1 MKFEERSYS
10 SHIIRPRPLVYLDPS
25 ENFLVILTA
34 WGANENLERI
44 LDNVK
49 QHLQTVK
56 QDDELTTPFQN
67 ILSLSDEANDLRVA
81 TLMTNDLVF
90 RGLNQD
96 HYQVVVETCFINL
109 KQRHVSWSQM
119 GSPHMFLKKT
129 QQTPQ
134 PISCFPESRTDLQS
148 FPLPV
153 HFLGAEPTISPR
165 CGDLYLEKGDE
176 IILLSSS
183 FIPTEIW
190 SLKDQLSLDDWTQAL
205 AEKNEEQPFWLGRL
219 KLD

>member
-1 MKFEERSYS
+1 MNFEERSYS
-10 SHIIRPRPLVYLDPS
+10 SHLIRPRPMVYIDPNQ
-25 ENFLVILTA
+25 NFLIVLTA
-34 WGANENLERI
+34 WGASEGLNRI
-44 LDNVK
+44 LENIK

-67 ILSLSDEANDLRVA
+67 ILSLSDEANDLRVV

-96 HYQVVVETCFINL
+96 KYQVAVETCFINL
-109 KQRHVSWSQM
+109 KQRHLAWSQM
-119 GSPHMFLKKT
+119 GSPHLFLKKKNES
-129 QQTPQ
+129 PQ
-134 PISCFPESRTDLQS
+134 PLSCFPESRSDIQK

-176 IILLSSS
+176 LILLSSS
-183 FIPTEIW
+183 MIPKEIW
-190 SLKDQLSLDDWTQAL
+190 NLKNDSSLEDWTQAL
-205 AEKNEEQPFWLGRL
+205 ADKDDEQPFWLGRL

>member
-1 MKFEERSYS
+1 MKFEDRFYS
-10 SHIIRPRPLVYLDPS
+10 SKLIRPRPLVYMDPS
-25 ENFLVILTA
+25 ESYLLILTA
-34 WGANENLERI
+34 WGATESVNRI

-56 QDDELTTPFQN
+56 QDEELTTPFQN

-96 HYQVVVETCFINL
+96 KYQVIVESCFINL
-109 KQRHVSWSQM
+109 KQRHIAFSQM
-119 GSPHMFLKKT
+119 GSPHLFLKKKN
-129 QQTPQ
+129 QTPQ
-134 PISCFPESRTDLQS
+134 PVSCFPESRTDLMG
-148 FPLPV
+148 FPVPV

-165 CGDLYLEKGDE
+165 CGDLYLERGDE

-183 FIPTEIW
+183 EIPTDIW
-190 SLKDQLSLDDWTQAL
+190 TLGEDLSLDDWTDAL
-205 AEKNEEQPFWLGRL
+205 SKKNEDQPFWLGRL

>member
-1 MKFEERSYS
+1 MNFEERSYN
-10 SHIIRPRPLVYLDPS
+10 SHLIRPRPLVYIDPNES
-25 ENFLVILTA
+25 FIIVLTA
-34 WGANENLERI
+34 WGATEGLNRI
-44 LDNVK
+44 LDNIK

-56 QDDELTTPFQN
+56 QDEELTTPFQN

-96 HYQVVVETCFINL
+96 KYQVVVEACFINL
-109 KQRHVSWSQM
+109 KKRHAAWSQM
-119 GSPHMFLKKT
+119 GSPHLFLRKKNRA
-129 QQTPQ
+129 PQ
-134 PISCFPESRTDLQS
+134 PLSCFPESRSDLQN

-153 HFLGAEPTISPR
+153 HFLGAEPTIAPR

-183 FIPTEIW
+183 IIPTEIW
-190 SLKDQLSLDDWTQAL
+190 SLKNKSSLEDWTQAIS
-205 AEKNEEQPFWLGRL
+205 AKNETQPFWLGRL

>member
-1 MKFEERSYS
+1 MKFEDRFYS
-10 SHIIRPRPLVYLDPS
+10 SKLIRPRPLVYMDPS
-25 ENFLVILTA
+25 ESYLLILTA
-34 WGANENLERI
+34 WGATESVNRI

-56 QDDELTTPFQN
+56 QDEELTTPFQN

-96 HYQVVVETCFINL
+96 KYQVIVESCFINL
-109 KQRHVSWSQM
+109 KQRHIAFSQM
-119 GSPHMFLKKT
+119 GSPHLFLKKKN
-129 QQTPQ
+129 QTPQ
-134 PISCFPESRTDLQS
+134 PVSCFPESRTDLMG
-148 FPLPV
+148 FPVPV

-165 CGDLYLEKGDE
+165 CGDLYLERGDE

-183 FIPTEIW
+183 EIPTDIW
-190 SLKDQLSLDDWTQAL
+190 TLGEDLSLDDWTDAL
-205 AEKNEEQPFWLGRL
+205 SKKNEDQPFWLGRL
-219 KLD
+219 KLE

>member
-1 MKFEERSYS
+1 MKFEDRFYS
-10 SHIIRPRPLVYLDPS
+10 SKLIRPRPIVYVDPNES
-25 ENFLVILTA
+25 YVIILTA
-34 WGANENLERI
+34 WGATESTNRI
-44 LDNVK
+44 LDNVR

-96 HYQVVVETCFINL
+96 KYQVVVETCFINL
-109 KQRHVSWSQM
+109 TQRHVAWSQM
-119 GSPHMFLKKT
+119 GNPHLFLKKKNAN
-129 QQTPQ
+129 PQ
-134 PISCFPESRTDLQS
+134 PVSCFPESKTDLME
-148 FPLPV
+148 FPMPV

-183 FIPTEIW
+183 VVPTDIW
-190 SLKDQLSLDDWTQAL
+190 TLKDDTSLDKWTDAISKQ
-205 AEKNEEQPFWLGRL
+205 NEDQPFWLGRL

>member
-1 MKFEERSYS
+1 MQFEERFYS
-10 SHIIRPRPLVYLDPS
+10 SHLIRPRPLIYLDPS
-25 ENFLVILTA
+25 ENFMVILTA
-34 WGANENLERI
+34 WGASETVNRI
-44 LDNVK
+44 LENVK

-96 HYQVVVETCFINL
+96 RYQVVIESCLINL
-109 KQRHVSWSQM
+109 KQGHIAWSQM
-119 GSPHMFLKKT
+119 GSPHLFLKKKNA
-129 QQTPQ
+129 TPQ
-134 PISCFPESRTDLQS
+134 PLSCFPESRTDLQG

-165 CGDLYLEKGDE
+165 CGDLYLDKGDE
-176 IILLSSS
+176 LILLSSS
-183 FIPTEIW
+183 IIPPEIW
-190 SLKDQLSLDDWTQAL
+190 SLKDDSTLEAWTEAL
-205 AEKNEEQPFWLGRL
+205 AKKNEDQPFWLGRL